1 MNGNISC
8 ILFSLFFY
16 AGSMQIQMLSKSIR
30 ESNSGRNS
38 KAVLVLLHRHVCG
51 LHGVVTAKE
60 PFRKKKTRWN
70 NRRHDPR
77 FLEALESDRA

>member
-1 MNGNISC
+1 
-8 ILFSLFFY
+8 
-16 AGSMQIQMLSKSIR
+16 MQIQMLSKST
-30 ESNSGRNS
+30 ENNSGRNS

-60 PFRKKKTRWN
+60 PFGKKKTCWN

>member
-1 MNGNISC
+1 MAIFRVFYFP
-8 ILFSLFFY
+8 FSFTQDQCKFRCY
-16 AGSMQIQMLSKSIR
+16 RSIR